1 MVIVRVE
8 GNIGCGKST
17 LLHHL
22 SERVPDVVVVPEP
35 VSGWGEHLRGVY
47 DPACANMWKLPMQM
61 ISACTREEALLSAM
75 RRCSD
80 GPGGLK
86 DAVIVVERSNAS
98 AGIFGSLTLDS
109 EEKQAFDLLGDRYKH
124 IEDLWCKDVVEAS
137 IYMRASP
144 RTCALRIVERS
155 RDGECGIDSA
165 FLNALHDAHEKEFS
179 SSADVVMECDHA
191 SSDAIATQ
199 IIAFIESMRRSSSP

>member
-1 MVIVRVE
+1 MVIIRVE

-22 SERVPDVVVVPEP
+22 SERVSDIVVVPEP

-47 DPACANMWKLPMQM
+47 DPECANMWKLPMQM
-61 ISACTREEALLSAM
+61 LSACTREEAFLSTM
-75 RRCSD
+75 RRCRTEGPDGLSD
-80 GPGGLK
+80 S
-86 DAVIVVERSNAS
+86 VIVVERSNAS

-109 EEKQAFDLLGDRYKH
+109 DEKSAFDLLGGRYKE
-124 IEDLWCKDVVEAS
+124 IEDSWCKDTVQAS
-137 IYMRASP
+137 IYLRASP
-144 RTCALRIVERS
+144 KTCAMRIVERS

-165 FLNALHDAHEKEFS
+165 FLRALHDAHESEFS
-179 SSADVVMECDHA
+179 RSADVVIDCDHD

-199 IIAFIESMRRSSSP
+199 VIRFIESKRRS